1 MYVTIRQS
9 SLLGFV
15 PCLAAASVTSSHCLA
30 SGMAFGGP
38 PAMSE
43 NIIISYCATKSS
55 DRLLPTDGVASFS
68 LGCWYDRS
76 CSAMSWIVQYFP
88 SYVIGSGDSSS
99 FTMMSVDSRI
109 IGFRS
114 CGGIRNLCG
123 SVGSPLGPIPSTV
136 LPLVRW
142 SRNANLSAMWNG
154 WCNGSDTTPVPS
166 VILVAVA
173 DAFAR
178 TISGIGIVS
187 HAAEWCSPMKNSS

>member
-9 SLLGFV
+9 SLFGFV
-15 PCLAAASVTSSHCLA
+15 WCLAAASVTSSHCLA
-30 SGMAFGGP
+30 SGTALGGP
-38 PAMSE
+38 PAISE
-43 NIIISYCATKSS
+43 NIIISYCATKSR
-55 DRLLPTDGVASFS
+55 DRLLPTDGVASFN

-88 SYVIGSGDSSS
+88 LYVIGSGASSS

-114 CGGIRNLCG
+114 CGGIRNLWG
-123 SVGSPLGPIPSTV
+123 SVGSPLGPIPSIV

-154 WCNGSDTTPVPS
+154 
-166 VILVAVA
+166 
-173 DAFAR
+173 
-178 TISGIGIVS
+178 
-187 HAAEWCSPMKNSS
+187 